1 MKSSRILGLFAAP
14 AIVSIAASAGAITRE
29 EVLVRARSYAEH
41 PWSAASANLTAS
53 CSATYKSVYIPG
65 DFVGVAYNW
74 GGYQTLMDFDSRI
87 ASGQAAGAQPDDGV
101 LACTAGVDCSGFV
114 SMMWKAAH
122 HTTSNMADICTSIDK
137 SAMLPGDVFNKAGY
151 HVAMFYAMQS
161 SGEPSFYEA
170 YGYNVNYDVYGGWSH
185 VDGYAPLRYTSI
197 TDTPVDS
204 PDGTASKPIVM
215 SSFPYSD
222 SRNTTNSPSSVFDG
236 CSISASSES
245 GPEYVYSATFSQPG
259 TFTVGV
265 SDDATTDIDVEVMT
279 SLNTQECVARNDT
292 SVSLTVGCGTYYVL
306 ADTFQSSAGAYTLTA
321 NFTPSGAACGSV
333 AGPPKLAPKGAL
345 GDACAYPGH
354 EDLPFCNENLGG
366 DTCVYSS
373 TDSYCSRPCATD
385 TDCSGMPSG
394 GCCRDLGTSEFYCVQ
409 GTDCSGSGPSVGTG
423 DGGTSD
429 GGGTAGLPPSGDG
442 SGDGNGD
449 TGGAAN
455 SGDGSSAA
463 QSSGCGVAHGNTSSD
478 FAAIWIGFG
487 FALAARRRRSTG
499 K

>member
-1 MKSSRILGLFAAP
+1 MKSSRILGVSAAFV
-14 AIVSIAASAGAITRE
+14 IVSISASANAVTRE
-29 EVLVRARSYAEH
+29 ETLVRARSYAEH
-41 PWSAASANLTAS
+41 PWSATSTNLTAS
-53 CSATYKSVYIPG
+53 CSAAYKSVYIPG

-87 ASGQAAGAQPDDGV
+87 ASGQAAGAQPSDGV

-114 SMMWKAAH
+114 SMMWKASH

-151 HVAMFYAMQS
+151 HVAMFYAMQG

-170 YGYNVNYDVYGGWSH
+170 YGYNVNYDVFGGWSH
-185 VDGYAPLRYTSI
+185 VDGYSPLRYTSI

-204 PDGTASKPIVM
+204 PDGTAAKPIAI

-236 CSISASSES
+236 CSISTANES

-279 SLNTQECVARNDT
+279 SLDAEACVARNDS

-373 TDSYCSRPCATD
+373 TDSYCSRPCSTD
-385 TDCSGMPSG
+385 ADCSGMPSG
-394 GCCRDLGTSEFYCVQ
+394 GCCRDLGSSEFYCVQ
-409 GTDCSGSGPSVGTG
+409 GTDCSGSGPSVGKG
-423 DGGTSD
+423 DGGTSSS
-429 GGGTAGLPPSGDG
+429 GGGTGGVAPSDG
-442 SGDGNGD
+442 SGSENGD
-449 TGGAAN
+449 NGSTS
-455 SGDGSSAA
+455 SGDGSSGSS
-463 QSSGCGVAHGNTSSD
+463 SSGCAVAHGDTSSD
-478 FAAIWIGFG
+478 FAATLIGLG
-487 FALAARRRRSTG
+487 LVLTLRRRRSMRG
-499 K
+499 